1 MLQQGRIIWASVPR
15 PDGSPGKPRTAV
27 IVTATAE
34 INDTDPFVVVA
45 ITSAFQEPL
54 RDAEVRLPFHPQG
67 GGRIGLK
74 RPTVAVCDWL
84 VELRKSQVLQEVGV
98 FTDDPHDRDCRKD
111 AQLYPLDPESSLNP
125 TGAIESGCPQQ

>member
-67 GGRIGLK
+67 GGRIGPQA
-74 RPTVAVCDWL
+74 PTVAVCDWL
-84 VELRKSQVLQEVGV
+84 VELRKSQVLQEVG
-98 FTDDPHDRDCRKD
+98 
-111 AQLYPLDPESSLNP
+111 SLP
-125 TGAIESGCPQQ
+125 TILMIEIVEKTRSYIHLIQKVPSTPQEQ